1 MDTKNRTALIVG
13 ASRGLGLGLA
23 KELAARGFQVTAT
36 ARDLDKAPGLREL
49 PGSARLETLD
59 IDDAAAVDELAKRLA
74 GKRFDVIFINA
85 GIMGPEDNSADT
97 ATMAEIGKLFATNA
111 ISPIR
116 LARKLLGNLTP
127 GKGVLGFMTSRMG
140 SIEENTSGGME
151 LYRAS
156 KSALNSMI
164 KSLAVEIDGKD
175 VTFIAMHPG
184 WVKTDMGGASA
195 PLDVATSVRGIADQ
209 LEKRAGKGGLAFID
223 YKGEEL
229 PW

>member
-23 KELAARGFQVTAT
+23 EELASRGVQVTAT
-36 ARDLDKAPGLREL
+36 ARNLDKAAGLRNL
-49 PGSARLETLD
+49 PSSARLETVD
-59 IDDAAAVDELAKRLA
+59 IDDAAAVDALARRLA
-74 GKRFDVIFINA
+74 GQRFDVIFINA
-85 GIMGPEDNSADT
+85 GVKLPKDNSADT
-97 ATMAEIGKLFATNA
+97 ATTAAIGKLFATNA

-127 GKGVLGFMTSRMG
+127 GRGVLAFMTSRMG
-140 SIEENTSGGME
+140 SIEENSSGDQE

-164 KSLAVEIDGKD
+164 KSLVAGLDGKA
-175 VTFIAMHPG
+175 VTVIAMHPG
-184 WVKTDMGGASA
+184 WVRTDMGGASA